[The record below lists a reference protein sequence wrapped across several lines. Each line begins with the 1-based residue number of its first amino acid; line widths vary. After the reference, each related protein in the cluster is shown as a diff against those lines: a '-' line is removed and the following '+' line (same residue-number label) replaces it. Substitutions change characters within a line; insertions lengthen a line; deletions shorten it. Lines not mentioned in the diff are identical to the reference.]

1 MIEQIE
7 TMRKQLETETLV
19 TTTIKKHLTTKV
31 AELKDLTSKRDALRE
46 KEIAD
51 LELEKKKV
59 TDKRLEA
66 QQEYDK
72 VKEDILNDD
81 ENRRRLA
88 LLDQEKQSKE
98 DEKVKEK
105 MSMDEAARFIQ
116 RKWHWFQ
123 TVGKFMAKKRKGKKG
138 GKKKKKK

>member
-7 TMRKQLETETLV
+7 SMRKKLDTENLV
-19 TTTIKKHLTTKV
+19 TTTIKKHLATKV
-31 AELKDLTSKRDALRE
+31 AELKDLSSKRDALRE

-72 VKEDILNDD
+72 VKDDILNDD
-81 ENRRRLA
+81 ENRQRIA
-88 LLDQEKQSKE
+88 LLEKQKQSKE

-116 RKWHWFQ
+116 RKWNWFQ
-123 TVGKFMAKKRKGKKG
+123 TVGKFLAKKRKGKKG

>member
-19 TTTIKKHLTTKV
+19 TTTNKKHLTTKV

-138 GKKKKKK
+138 GKKKKMK

>member
-1 MIEQIE
+1 
-7 TMRKQLETETLV
+7 MRKQLETENLV
-19 TTTIKKHLTTKV
+19 TTTIKKHLAAKV
-31 AELKDLTSKRDALRE
+31 AELKDLTAKRDALRE

-88 LLDQEKQSKE
+88 LLEQEK
-98 DEKVKEK
+98 
-105 MSMDEAARFIQ
+105 
-116 RKWHWFQ
+116 
-123 TVGKFMAKKRKGKKG
+123 
-138 GKKKKKK
+138 

>member
-7 TMRKQLETETLV
+7 SMRKKLDTENLV
-19 TTTIKKHLTTKV
+19 TTTIKKHLATKV
-31 AELKDLTSKRDALRE
+31 AELKDLSSKRDALRE

-72 VKEDILNDD
+72 VKDDILNDD
-81 ENRRRLA
+81 ENRQRIA
-88 LLDQEKQSKE
+88 LLEKQKQSKE

-105 MSMDEAARFIQ
+105 MSMDEAARFI
-116 RKWHWFQ
+116 
-123 TVGKFMAKKRKGKKG
+123 
-138 GKKKKKK
+138 